1 MLHLLRL
8 LCVMWNFHGGMAA
21 AGEGQGITFLQNPG
35 RPSFKGASSCGPLF
49 TPLSHSLP
57 CFFTHSEVSARRIV
71 VSGGKVLFYSVY
83 EHFIQVASKYTVS
96 VSCGSAV
103 VLTGGSHRRG
113 MPGRCGERT
122 AGTLGEKLVKHCHTG
137 ELVEVPCSVRL
148 YQVATYSGLWR
159 AAAFLL
165 ITIAARWT
173 TYLPRHSWGFVRAFL
188 LALHC
193 IGSSVQYQA
202 PPFKRW
208 RILLKVLSEKSLD
221 SLSSLW

>member
-1 MLHLLRL
+1 MGEWQQPERDKGSPSYKILAGPLSKELPAAALCLHLCRL
-8 LCVMWNFHGGMAA
+8 TCHV
-21 AGEGQGITFLQNPG
+21 
-35 RPSFKGASSCGPLF
+35 S
-49 TPLSHSLP
+49 SHSVW
-57 CFFTHSEVSARRIV
+57 THSEVSARRIV

-83 EHFIQVASKYTVS
+83 KHFIQVASKYTVS

-122 AGTLGEKLVKHCHTG
+122 AGTLGEKLVKHRHTG

-148 YQVATYSGLWR
+148 YQVPTYSGLWR

-193 IGSSVQYQA
+193 IGISVQYQA